1 VTKAEAIAALEKQIK
16 ILRWTI
22 NYAAY
27 MGDSDAAFDAEYQH
41 ESDQHKANELEQI
54 LEALR

>member
-1 VTKAEAIAALEKQIK
+1 MTREEAIVALEAKIK
-16 ILRWTI
+16 NLRWTL

-27 MGDSDAAFDAEYQH
+27 MGNSDAAFDAEYEN
-41 ESDQHKANELEQI
+41 ESDHREADKLEQI